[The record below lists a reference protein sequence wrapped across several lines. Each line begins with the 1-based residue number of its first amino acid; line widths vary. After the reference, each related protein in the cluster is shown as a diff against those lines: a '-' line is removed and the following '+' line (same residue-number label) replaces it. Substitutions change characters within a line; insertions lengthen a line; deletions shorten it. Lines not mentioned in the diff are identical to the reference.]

1 MIKKLIKKLFSKKTT
16 EIECVIDEQVVDCE
30 EIDAD
35 SYVGVPAPIESPVDD
50 WFETPPKTE
59 MQMEF
64 EAFKQEA
71 HKFYGTKEPKNI
83 HQLMY
88 DMATESG
95 KHTTAAWFDAGN
107 IGGSENFQE
116 NTHQ

>member
-16 EIECVIDEQVVDCE
+16 EIECAIDEQVVDCK

-35 SYVGVPAPIESPVDD
+35 PYVGVPAPIESPVDD

-71 HKFYGTKEPKNI
+71 HKFYGTKEPENI

-95 KHTTAAWFDAGN
+95 KHTTAAWFDTGN